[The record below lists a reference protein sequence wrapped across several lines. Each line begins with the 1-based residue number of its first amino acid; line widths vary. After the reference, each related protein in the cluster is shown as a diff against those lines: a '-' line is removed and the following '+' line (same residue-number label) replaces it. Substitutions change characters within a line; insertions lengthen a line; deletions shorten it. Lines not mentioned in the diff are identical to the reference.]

1 LIAGSIGSF
10 IGTPFDLVLV
20 RMQADNR
27 AGISEDQKRNYKN
40 VFDAFSRVTRE
51 EGVLKLWTGGVITMS
66 RACSLNMCMLVSY
79 DESKERLSNY
89 FSKDYP

>member
-1 LIAGSIGSF
+1 
-10 IGTPFDLVLV
+10 
-20 RMQADNR
+20 
-27 AGISEDQKRNYKN
+27 
-40 VFDAFSRVTRE
+40 VFDAFIRVTRD

-89 FSKDYP
+89 FPKDYP